1 MAWWSSLSA
10 AQEREL
16 VKRRTAIVAVA
27 VSAACFGTLA
37 VFASLAYKL
46 GAEPLQLLF
55 WRFGL
60 AALLLGGYLL
70 LTKPVSLRVTPGD
83 LGRYA
88 VLSVAGYGAASLC
101 FFFAL
106 NYAEAS
112 VVAVLLYTYP
122 TMVAVVD
129 AILTPGPMDPG
140 RAFAV
145 LLAFAGCVLVVD
157 PFSASGGTHPLGVL
171 LGLGAAAGYTSFTM
185 LSHRWMPGR
194 SRPVLMTYTFGTTA
208 LLVGVVALGAGA
220 TLAPVGW
227 DWRLW
232 SLLGAIVLLPTF
244 AAVLLYLRAL
254 SRIGAAQVSILS
266 TLEPLFTI
274 ALAAVLLGDRL
285 SPPQLAGAALVL
297 VAVVFSEMRARGT
310 EEPPVA
316 I

>member
-1 MAWWSSLSA
+1 M
-10 AQEREL
+10 
-16 VKRRTAIVAVA
+16 KRRTALVAVA

-37 VFASLAYKL
+37 IFASLAYER
-46 GAEPLQLLF
+46 GAEPLQLLT

-60 AALLLGGYLL
+60 AALLLGAYLG
-70 LTKPVSLRVTPGD
+70 LTRPAALRVSPGD

-106 NYAEAS
+106 NYADAS

-129 AILTPGPMDPG
+129 AVMRPGPIDPG

-145 LLAFAGCVLVVD
+145 LLAFVGCALVVD
-157 PFSASGGTHPLGVL
+157 PFSASGGTHPLGVV
-171 LGLGAAAGYTSFTM
+171 LGLGAAMGYTSFTV

-194 SRPVLMTYTFGTTA
+194 SRPVLMTYTFATTA
-208 LLVGVVALGAGA
+208 VLMALVATVAGA
-220 TLAPVGW
+220 RIAPVGW
-227 DWRLW
+227 EWQLW
-232 SLLGAIVLLPTF
+232 ALLGAIVLLPTF

-254 SRIGAAQVSILS
+254 SRIGAAQASVLS

-274 ALAAVLLGDRL
+274 ALAAVFLGDRL
-285 SPPQLAGAALVL
+285 SPLQLAGAALVL
-297 VAVVFSEMRARGT
+297 VAVVVAELRARGA
-310 EEPPVA
+310 EEPPVV

>member
-1 MAWWSSLSA
+1 M
-10 AQEREL
+10 
-16 VKRRTAIVAVA
+16 KRRTALVAVA
-27 VSAACFGTLA
+27 ISAACFGTLA
-37 VFASLAYKL
+37 VFASLAYQL
-46 GAEPLQLLF
+46 GAEPLQLLA

-60 AALLLGGYLL
+60 AAVLLGGYLA
-70 LTKPVSLRVTPGD
+70 LTKPASLRIPLGD

-129 AILTPGPMDPG
+129 AIITPGPMDPG

-145 LLAFAGCVLVVD
+145 LLAFVGCALVVD

-171 LGLGAAAGYTSFTM
+171 LGLGAAAGYTSFTV

-208 LLVGVVALGAGA
+208 VLVSVVALAVGA

-227 DWRLW
+227 GWQVW
-232 SLLGAIVLLPTF
+232 ALLGGIVLLPTF

-274 ALAAVLLGDRL
+274 ALAALLLGDRL
-285 SPPQLAGAALVL
+285 SPLQLGGAALVL
-297 VAVVFSEMRARGT
+297 AAVVFSELRARGA
-310 EEPPVA
+310 EEPPVV

>member
-1 MAWWSSLSA
+1 M
-10 AQEREL
+10 
-16 VKRRTAIVAVA
+16 KRRTALLALA

-37 VFASLAYKL
+37 VFASLAYEL
-46 GAEPLQLLF
+46 GAQPLQLLV

-60 AALLLGGYLL
+60 AALLLAGYLL
-70 LTKPVSLRVTPGD
+70 VTRPALLKVGAAD

-88 VLSVAGYGAASLC
+88 VLSVGGYGAASLC

-129 AILTPGPMDPG
+129 AVLTRGPVDPG
-140 RAFAV
+140 RALAV

-157 PFSASGGTHPLGVL
+157 PFSASGGTHPLGVV
-171 LGLGAAAGYTSFTM
+171 LGLGAAAGYSSFTI

-194 SRPVLMTYTFGTTA
+194 SRPALMTYTFATTA
-208 LLVGVVALGAGA
+208 VLVAIVALASGARI
-220 TLAPVGW
+220 APVGW

-244 AAVLLYLRAL
+244 AAVILYLRAL
-254 SRIGAAQVSILS
+254 SRIGAAQASLLS

-274 ALAAVLLGDRL
+274 ALAALVLGDRL
-285 SPPQLAGAALVL
+285 SALQLVGAGLVL
-297 VAVVFSEMRARGT
+297 GAVVFSEMRARGL
-310 EEPPVA
+310 EEPPVT

>member
-1 MAWWSSLSA
+1 M
-10 AQEREL
+10 
-16 VKRRTAIVAVA
+16 KRRTALVAVA

-37 VFASLAYKL
+37 VFASLAYQL
-46 GAEPLQLLF
+46 GAQPLQLLF

-60 AALLLGGYLL
+60 AALLLAGYLL
-70 LTKPVSLRVTPGD
+70 MARPSALRVTRGD

-88 VLSVAGYGAASLC
+88 LLSVAGYGSASLC

-129 AILTPGPMDPG
+129 AVTTPGPMDPW

-145 LLAFAGCVLVVD
+145 LLAFAGCALVVD
-157 PFSASGGTHPLGVL
+157 PFSATGGTHPLGII
-171 LGLGAAAGYTSFTM
+171 LGLGAAAGYTSFTV

-194 SRPVLMTYTFGTTA
+194 SRPVLMAYTFGFTTV
-208 LLVGVVALGAGA
+208 LVAGVALAAGA
-220 TLAPVGW
+220 RLAPVGW
-227 DWRLW
+227 GWELW
-232 SLLGAIVLLPTF
+232 ALLGAIVLLPTF

-274 ALAAVLLGDRL
+274 ALAALVLGDRL
-285 SPPQLAGAALVL
+285 SVTQLAGAALVL
-297 VAVVFSEMRARGT
+297 VAVVLSELRARGT